1 MSAQLFVE
9 LLLEELPASMVRPAL
24 DSLKTGLLG
33 LLEGIEHGAV
43 RVWATPRRLA
53 VAIDDVA
60 EGRPVVEELLTGP
73 PETSAFK
80 NGEPTGAAKGFARG
94 KGVDVADLEIV
105 DGPKGRVI
113 AARVKT
119 GGERTET
126 IVRDGLD
133 AVVTGISFKKSMEW
147 GRGGLRFARPLHRV
161 NVVFAGDVLVGTAA
175 GLETGNTTL
184 GHRLAS
190 DTEFSFTSAEQW
202 LEGLRARAVEPDLDT
217 RKAKVRTI
225 CAELAAAQGA
235 DDAFDDNL
243 VEEVTHLVECPTPIL
258 GRFDEELLSLPH
270 KLLVTSMRAHQRYF
284 PLFEDGKL
292 TNRFV
297 VVSNNPWGDRD
308 LIAEG
313 NARVLRARFY
323 DARFFLAED
332 AKSGLASFTAELGKM
347 RWIRGLGTVADK
359 QARLAVL
366 SGRIANVIGAEPDV
380 AQSAGSLAKADLTS
394 QMVGEF
400 PELQGHMGR
409 LYALAAGESPEV
421 AAAIEEHYQP
431 AFASD
436 EAPASLE
443 GAAVALAD
451 RLDTLVGCFGVGM
464 QPKGGDPQG
473 LRRAALGVVTILLA
487 HGARVD
493 LEELLALAIDTL
505 RSNAEEQGS
514 PAFDR
519 WLEKAPPNED
529 LVPELAEF
537 ILTRWSA
544 SETAEGASGDLV
556 DAVRASGGSDVVVL
570 HGKVAAIKEVAGSAE
585 WLGILSTFKR
595 VLNISRDA
603 DVAEPSLSDLTHPA
617 EEALFEAV
625 QGVEGSVT
633 DAVAQLDFERA
644 IERILLLEAPVAAF
658 FKAVM
663 VDSDVPAERA
673 VRLGLLRR
681 IGRVFLQVADFS
693 RISTR

>member
-24 DSLKTGLLG
+24 ESLKTGLLG
-33 LLEGIEHGAV
+33 LLDGIEHGDV

-60 EGRPVVEELLTGP
+60 EARPLVEELLTGP
-73 PETSAFK
+73 PAERSFK
-80 NGEPTGAAKGFARG
+80 DGEPTGAAKGFARG
-94 KGVDVADLEIV
+94 KGVEVADLEIV
-105 DGPKGRVI
+105 DGPKGKVI
-113 AARVKT
+113 AARVQT
-119 GGERTET
+119 GGERTSEL
-126 IVRDGLD
+126 IRDGID

-147 GRGGLRFARPLHRV
+147 GRGGLRYARPLHRV
-161 NVVFAGDVLVGTAA
+161 NALFDGSVLATTAA
-175 GLETGNTTL
+175 GIPTGNSTL
-184 GHRLAS
+184 GHRLAES
-190 DTEFSFTSAEQW
+190 TEFSFTSAEQW
-202 LEGLRARAVEPDLDT
+202 VDGLRERAVEPCLVT
-217 RKAKVRTI
+217 RKARVRAI
-225 CAELAAAQGA
+225 CEELAAAQGA
-235 DDAFDDNL
+235 DNTFDDNL

-258 GRFDEELLSLPH
+258 GRFDEELLSLPP

-284 PLFEDGKL
+284 PLFKDGAL
-292 TNRFV
+292 TNTFV
-297 VVSNNPWGDRD
+297 VVSNNPWGNHD

-332 AKSGLASFTAELGKM
+332 AKSGLASFTEELAKM

-359 QARLAVL
+359 QARLSVL
-366 SGRIANVIGAEPDV
+366 SGRIAGVIGAEPEV
-380 AQSAGSLAKADLTS
+380 AQSAGALAKADLTS

-409 LYALAAGESPEV
+409 LYALDAGESAEV

-431 AFASD
+431 AFAD
-436 EAPASLE
+436 DDAPASLE

-464 QPKGGDPQG
+464 KPKGGDPQG
-473 LRRAALGVVTILLA
+473 LRRAALAVVTILLA
-487 HGARVD
+487 HGSRVD
-493 LEELLALAIDTL
+493 LEELLSLAIDTL
-505 RSNAEEQGS
+505 RSNAEEQGA

-519 WLEKAPPNED
+519 WLAKAPPNEA
-529 LVPELAEF
+529 LVPELVEF
-537 ILTRWSA
+537 ILARWSA

-556 DAVRASGGSDVVVL
+556 DAVRAAGGSDVLVL
-570 HGKVAAIKEVAGSAE
+570 HGKVAAIKQAAGSAE
-585 WLGILSTFKR
+585 WLGILRTFKR

-603 DVAEPSLSDLTHPA
+603 DVEEPALSDLTHPA

-625 QGVEGSVT
+625 ASVEGAVA
-633 DAVAQLDFERA
+633 DAVAQLDFDRA
-644 IERILLLEAPVAAF
+644 IERMLVLEAPVAAF
-658 FKAVM
+658 FDAVM

-681 IGRVFLQVADFS
+681 IGRVFVQVADFS